1 MRQSKNAY
9 SRRRIFRGLTV
20 FIILFLTFSLFFYFI
35 FNGGAFWKEIRY
47 AIFLN
52 SPFVSSDLRNGEILN
67 IGRSETL
74 PPGTNYR
81 LLIGKI
87 EVDTPIVTPADNS
100 TQSVLAAL
108 EDGVGIYPGSVAPGE
123 AGRVI
128 VLGHSS
134 KASWYRGS
142 YAYVF
147 ALLPQLQKG
156 DKFYVLGK
164 TKKYTYEVFSS
175 GVMSPQD
182 TNRLLSV
189 EPADSEIALITCYPI
204 GGASQRK
211 VVQAKL
217 IATENL

>member
-1 MRQSKNAY
+1 MRQSKNGY
-9 SRRRIFRGLTV
+9 SKRRIFRGLTV
-20 FIILFLTFSLFFYFI
+20 FIILFLAFSLFFYFI

-67 IGRSETL
+67 IGRAETL
-74 PPGTNYR
+74 PSGTNYR

-87 EVDTPIVTPADNS
+87 EVDAPIVAPADNS

-123 AGRVI
+123 TGRVI

-134 KASWYRGS
+134 RASWYRGG
-142 YAYVF
+142 YATVF
-147 ALLPQLQKG
+147 ALLPQLQSG
-156 DKFYVLGK
+156 DKFYVLSK
-164 TKKYTYEVFSS
+164 DKKYTYQVFSS
-175 GVMSPQD
+175 GVMSPGD
-182 TNRLLSV
+182 TNRLLSQ
-189 EPADSEIALITCYPI
+189 EPTDSEITLITCYPI

-217 IATENL
+217 ISTENL